1 MRVGQNPAKNLKEVA
16 HPERIT
22 IAVLNYIPFQNG
34 FYAESLD
41 VLKACLQSARD
52 GADLPFDMMVF
63 DNGSCRDVVQ
73 YLVEEKEAG
82 RIQFLVLSQKNLGKG
97 GAWNYIFNAA
107 PGEIIAYCD
116 SDALFYPGWL
126 SKSVQILE
134 TYPRVGMITARP
146 LRTSPELYSATMDW
160 VRDTPEATVEEGQLQ
175 SWEMFEEFNKTLNY
189 GIEKDREIF
198 DSTQDVKIT
207 YKGVTAFAGANHFQ
221 FVGWK
226 ETLRSFTPFQMDK
239 PMGQVRMLDKRLNE
253 CGYLRLMTADPLVQN
268 MSNTLPDEL
277 RDQPRQEP
285 QKRTGMRKRIANLAP
300 FRKVLLWLHDAIF
313 RLYNE

>member
-1 MRVGQNPAKNLKEVA
+1 MRIGQNPAKNLKEVA

-22 IAVLNYIPFQNG
+22 VAVLNYIPFQDG

-41 VLKACLQSARD
+41 VLKACLQSARN
-52 GADLPFDMMVF
+52 GADLPCDLMVF
-63 DNGSCRDVVQ
+63 DNGSCPEVIQ
-73 YLVEEKEAG
+73 YLVEEKEVG

-126 SKSVQILE
+126 SKSVQVLE
-134 TYPRVGMITARP
+134 TYPKVGMITARP
-146 LRTSPELYSATMDW
+146 LRTLPELYSATMEW
-160 VRDTPEATVEEGQLQ
+160 ARSNPEVTVEEGQLQ

-189 GIEKDREIF
+189 GVEKDREIF
-198 DSTQDVKIT
+198 ETTRDVKII
-207 YKGVTAFAGANHFQ
+207 YKGVPAFAGANHFQ
-221 FVGWK
+221 FIGWK
-226 ETLRSFTPFQMDK
+226 ETLRSFTPFHMDK

-253 CGYLRLMTADPLVQN
+253 GGFLRLMTADPLVQN
-268 MSNTLPDEL
+268 MSNTLPEEL
-277 RDQPRQEP
+277 RGKPRQDNKKKIKLG
-285 QKRTGMRKRIANLAP
+285 KRVASFTPI
-300 FRKVLLWLHDAIF
+300 RKVLLWFHDAIF